1 MGDTPKERAA
11 RDLYATA
18 PEFADLRKSMDD
30 LYADA
35 VPPVEA
41 YKREW
46 ETFSHEP
53 WEVQLADAAIARLEK
68 RADALAKQA
77 FIQQKRA
84 EIAEAAIAAL
94 EAESASRDE
103 AVRRALAFIAPGGY
117 DEDLARRVLTDP
129 ILYVFAYVADRVLKG
144 AKDKE
149 RCGSCKHWSTS
160 LYACKHTPGRGRE
173 SFDRCHFD
181 PSRWELCDG

>member
-117 DEDLARRVLTDP
+117 DEELARRVLTDP
-129 ILYVFAYVADRVLKG
+129 ILYAFAYVADRVLKE

-149 RCGSCKHWSTS
+149 RCGNCKHWRYTEIDYCM
-160 LYACKHTPGRGRE
+160 LDNQERRPWAH
-173 SFDRCHFD
+173 CHFN

>member
-1 MGDTPKERAA
+1 MAE
-11 RDLYATA
+11 L
-18 PEFADLRKSMDD
+18 PE
-30 LYADA
+30 
-35 VPPVEA
+35 VEA

-53 WEVQLADAAIARLEK
+53 WEVQLADAAIA
-68 RADALAKQA
+68 ALQ
-77 FIQQKRA
+77 
-84 EIAEAAIAAL
+84 
-94 EAESASRDE
+94 AESASRDE